1 MRIPV
6 TRLAPVVAIAVM
18 ALAACNGDGDSGEST
33 GPPVGRILFT
43 SDRDGNNDVYLINAD
58 GSGEAN
64 ITDNPESDSEPSW
77 SPDGARLAFSSDRD
91 GPGQDIYT
99 MALDGADILRLTDS
113 PAVDGGVQWSP
124 DGERIVFYGFEQGSV
139 GFLWLTG
146 VEGGEA
152 IPLLAGIYPA
162 TPRVVCAG
170 GFPGGWFPDNERIVF
185 RGTHADSGAGQI
197 CSVKADGSDVQVVFT
212 EPGILSFNPTV
223 SPDGK
228 RIAFVSNRD
237 GNNEIYV
244 VDVDGTNPR
253 RVTTDDA
260 VDDYPTWS
268 RDGQWLAFASDR
280 DGDFEIFIVRPNGS
294 DLRQLTDN
302 SAQDIDPSWG
312 PAP

>member
-1 MRIPV
+1 MRIPA
-6 TRLAPVVAIAVM
+6 TRLVPVVVIAVM
-18 ALAACNGDGDSGEST
+18 ALAACGGDGEST

-43 SDRDGNNDVYLINAD
+43 SDRDGNNEVYLINAD
-58 GSGEAN
+58 GSGETK
-64 ITDNPESDSEPSW
+64 ITDEPESDSEPSW
-77 SPDGARLAFSSDRD
+77 SPDGARLAFSSNRD

-99 MALDGADILRLTDS
+99 MTLDGADILRLTDS
-113 PAVDGGVQWSP
+113 IAVDGGVQWSP
-124 DGERIVFYGFEQGSV
+124 DGERIVFYGFEQAAA
-139 GFLWLTG
+139 GFLWVTG
-146 VEGGEA
+146 VEGGDA
-152 IPLLAGIYPA
+152 IPLLAAIYPA
-162 TPRVVCAG
+162 TPRTTCAG
-170 GFPGGWFPDNERIVF
+170 GFPGGWYPDNERIVF
-185 RGTHADSGAGQI
+185 RGTHAESGAGQI

-212 EPGILSFNPTV
+212 EPAILSFNPTV

-244 VDVDGTNPR
+244 VDVDGTDPR
-253 RVTTDDA
+253 RVTSDEA

-302 SAQDIDPSWG
+302 SARDFDPSWG